1 MNLQEFRQRT
11 DYTNLLIWQSKFEKA
26 DKIKR
31 LIYKNQHQYI
41 KLNIDLDARMN
52 KIWLAVEKVE
62 PVKTFEN
69 GCLTGNASGLLTLIK
84 LSKVF
89 K

>member
-1 MNLQEFRQRT
+1 MNLQEFRQRS
-11 DYTNLLIWQSKFEKA
+11 DYNNLVIWQSKFEKA
-26 DKIKR
+26 DKLKR
-31 LIYKNQHQYI
+31 LIYKNQYTY
-41 KLNIDLDARMN
+41 LNLGIDLDARMN
-52 KIWLAVEKVE
+52 KIWKSVEKLE

>member
-1 MNLQEFRQRT
+1 MNLQEFRQRA

-84 LSKVF
+84 LSKLF

>member
-1 MNLQEFRQRT
+1 MNLKQLRQRP
-11 DYTNLLIWQSKFEKA
+11 DYTNLVIWQSKFEKA
-26 DKIKR
+26 NRIKMMM
-31 LIYKNQHQYI
+31 YNYQNTY
-41 KLNIDLDARMN
+41 LNLGIDLDARM
-52 KIWLAVEKVE
+52 KKVWLAVEKVE

>member
-1 MNLQEFRQRT
+1 LNLG
-11 DYTNLLIWQSKFEKA
+11 
-26 DKIKR
+26 
-31 LIYKNQHQYI
+31 
-41 KLNIDLDARMN
+41 IDLDARMK
-52 KIWLAVEKVE
+52 KIWNAVEKVE
-62 PVKTFEN
+62 PLKTFEN

>member
-1 MNLQEFRQRT
+1 MNLQEFRQRA
-11 DYTNLLIWQSKFEKA
+11 DYNNLLIWQSKFEKA

-41 KLNIDLDARMN
+41 KLNIDLDARMQRV
-52 KIWLAVEKVE
+52 WHAVEKVE

>member
-1 MNLQEFRQRT
+1 MYNYQYTYLNLG
-11 DYTNLLIWQSKFEKA
+11 
-26 DKIKR
+26 
-31 LIYKNQHQYI
+31 
-41 KLNIDLDARMN
+41 IDLDARMN
-52 KIWLAVEKVE
+52 KIWKSVEKLE

-69 GCLTGNASGLLTLIK
+69 VCLTGNASGLLTLIK

>member
-1 MNLQEFRQRT
+1 MNLKQLRQRT
-11 DYTNLLIWQSKFEKA
+11 DYANLVIWQSKFEKA
-26 DKIKR
+26 NRIKR
-31 LIYKNQHQYI
+31 LMYNYQYTY
-41 KLNIDLDARMN
+41 LNLGIDLDARMK

-84 LSKVF
+84 LSKIF

>member
-1 MNLQEFRQRT
+1 MNLQEFRQRS
-11 DYTNLLIWQSKFEKA
+11 DYNNLVIWQSKFEKA
-26 DKIKR
+26 MKIKR
-31 LIYKNQHQYI
+31 LMYNYQYTY
-41 KLNIDLDARMN
+41 LNLGIDLDARMQRVWN
-52 KIWLAVEKVE
+52 AVEKLE

-69 GCLTGNASGLLTLIK
+69 GCLTAKASGLLAIIK

>member
-1 MNLQEFRQRT
+1 MNLQEFRQRA
-11 DYTNLLIWQSKFEKA
+11 DYNNLLIWQSKFEKA

>member
-1 MNLQEFRQRT
+1 MNLKQLRQRT
-11 DYTNLLIWQSKFEKA
+11 DYANLVIWQSKFEKA
-26 DKIKR
+26 DRIKR
-31 LIYKNQHQYI
+31 LMYNYQYTY
-41 KLNIDLDARMN
+41 LNLGIDLDARMK

-69 GCLTGNASGLLTLIK
+69 GCLTGNASGLLALIK

>member
-11 DYTNLLIWQSKFEKA
+11 DYNNLVIWQSKFEKA
-26 DKIKR
+26 MKIKR
-31 LIYKNQHQYI
+31 LMYNYQYTY
-41 KLNIDLDARMN
+41 LNLGIDLDSRMK

-69 GCLTGNASGLLTLIK
+69 GCLTGNASGLLSLIK

>member
-1 MNLQEFRQRT
+1 MNLKQLRQRA
-11 DYTNLLIWQSKFEKA
+11 DYDNLVIWQRKFEKA
-26 DKIKR
+26 MKIKR
-31 LIYKNQHQYI
+31 LMYNYQYTY
-41 KLNIDLDARMN
+41 LNLGIDLDARM
-52 KIWLAVEKVE
+52 KKVWLAVEKVE

-69 GCLTGNASGLLTLIK
+69 GCLSRNASGLLTLIK

>member
-1 MNLQEFRQRT
+1 MNLKQLRQRP
-11 DYTNLLIWQSKFEKA
+11 DYTNLVIWQSKFEKA
-26 DKIKR
+26 NRIKMMM
-31 LIYKNQHQYI
+31 YNYQNTY
-41 KLNIDLDARMN
+41 LNLGIDLDARMH

>member
-1 MNLQEFRQRT
+1 MNLKQLRQRA
-11 DYTNLLIWQSKFEKA
+11 DYDNLVIWQSKFEKA
-26 DKIKR
+26 NRIKR
-31 LIYKNQHQYI
+31 LMYNYQYTY
-41 KLNIDLDARMN
+41 LNLGIDLDARM
-52 KIWLAVEKVE
+52 KKVWLAVEKVE

-84 LSKVF
+84 LSQVF

>member
-1 MNLQEFRQRT
+1 MNLQEFRQRA
-11 DYTNLLIWQSKFEKA
+11 DYNNLLIWQSKFEKA

-84 LSKVF
+84 LSKLF